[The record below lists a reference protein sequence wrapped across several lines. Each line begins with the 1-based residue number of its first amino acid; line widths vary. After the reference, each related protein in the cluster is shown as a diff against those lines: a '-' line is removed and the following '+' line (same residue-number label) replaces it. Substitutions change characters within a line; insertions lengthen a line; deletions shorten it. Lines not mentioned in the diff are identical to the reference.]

1 MKEEENQSVLFGQQV
16 CDAFVASYRNTDST
30 REERERLF
38 YGWFNNELAK
48 AWREGAMHGFSQT
61 GEGWNAEY
69 AGGPD
74 PDVEAIV
81 ENMPNPYG
89 REE

>member
-1 MKEEENQSVLFGQQV
+1 MTVLHTAQV
-16 CDAFVASYRNTDST
+16 RDAFVSSYRNTDST

-38 YGWFNNELAK
+38 YEWFNNELAK
-48 AWREGAMHGFSQT
+48 AWREGALSGFSET

-69 AGGPD
+69 AGGSD

-81 ENMPNPYG
+81 EAMPNPYG
-89 REE
+89 REQ

>member
-1 MKEEENQSVLFGQQV
+1 MTVLHTAHV
-16 CDAFVASYRNTDST
+16 RDAFASSYRNTDST

-38 YGWFNNELAK
+38 YEWFNNELSK
-48 AWREGAMHGFSQT
+48 AWREGALSGFSET

-69 AGGPD
+69 AGGSD

-81 ENMPNPYG
+81 EAMPNPYE
-89 REE
+89 REQ

>member
-1 MKEEENQSVLFGQQV
+1 MTVLHTAQV
-16 CDAFVASYRNTDST
+16 RDAFASSYRNTDST

-38 YGWFNNELAK
+38 YEWFNNELAK

-69 AGGPD
+69 AGGPE
-74 PDVEAIV
+74 PDMEAIV
-81 ENMPNPYG
+81 DGFTNPYG
-89 REE
+89 GAE